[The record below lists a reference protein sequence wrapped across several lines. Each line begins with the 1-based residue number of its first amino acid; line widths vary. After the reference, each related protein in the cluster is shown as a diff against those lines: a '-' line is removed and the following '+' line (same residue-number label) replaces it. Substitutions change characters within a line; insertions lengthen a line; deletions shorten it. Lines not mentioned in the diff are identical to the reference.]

1 MRSDGPSGNPLDI
14 DVYVRSQA
22 ELRSLKSQLPE
33 DTVASLARE
42 VIRRLASRDVQSSV
56 NIPSD
61 GSIAQL
67 CHALLSDDDT
77 AGARYIQEI
86 ETDGATVEVVYLQYL
101 ARAAQLLGVWWEDD
115 KISFMSVTLGTSRM
129 YAIMRG
135 MQHRFVSRKTPLK
148 RSALFASVPGET
160 HTLGVRMAADL
171 FRQDGW
177 DITLKLGLTHDE
189 LVQHI
194 EGSDAVL
201 IGVSAAG
208 EHSIRALSQ
217 LVVALR
223 ISNPNTRII
232 VSGNVVVKASEQI
245 ALMGLDGTAAD
256 IKAAR
261 EVMTKLWTDVADKR
275 STA

>member
-1 MRSDGPSGNPLDI
+1 MRIDRPSEKPLDL

-22 ELRSLKSQLPE
+22 EFRSLKSQLPE

-42 VIRRLASRDVQSSV
+42 VIRRLASRDTQSSV
-56 NIPSD
+56 NTPSD
-61 GSIAQL
+61 DAIAQL

-86 ETDGATVEVVYLQYL
+86 ATDGATIEVVYLQFL
-101 ARAAQLLGVWWEDD
+101 ARAAQMLGEWWEDD

-135 MQHRFVSRKTPLK
+135 IQHRFALRENPRK

-189 LVQHI
+189 LVTHV
-194 EGSDAVL
+194 EGSDAIL

-223 ISNPNTRII
+223 INKPDAKIF
-232 VSGNVVVKASEQI
+232 VSGNAVVKASEQI
-245 ALMGLDGTAAD
+245 ALMALDGAAAD
-256 IKAAR
+256 IEGAS
-261 EVMTKLWTDVADKR
+261 EVMERLWCGVAGTS
-275 STA
+275 STT

>member
-1 MRSDGPSGNPLDI
+1 MRSDGPCGNPLDI

-42 VIRRLASRDVQSSV
+42 VIRRLASRDIQSSV
-56 NIPSD
+56 NMPSD
-61 GSIAQL
+61 DAIAQL

-86 ETDGATVEVVYLQYL
+86 ETDGATVEIVYLRYL
-101 ARAAQLLGVWWEDD
+101 ARAAQMLGVWWEDD
-115 KISFMSVTLGTSRM
+115 RISFMSVTLGTSRM

-135 MQHRFVSRKTPLK
+135 MQHRFPSRKAPLK

-189 LVQHI
+189 LVKHV
-194 EGSDAVL
+194 EGSDAIL

-208 EHSIRALSQ
+208 EHSVRALSQ

-223 ISNPNTRII
+223 ISNPDIKI
-232 VSGNVVVKASEQI
+232 FVSGNVVVKASEQI

-256 IKAAR
+256 MKAAR
-261 EVMTKLWTDVADKR
+261 DVMTKLWSDVSGEGK
-275 STA
+275 SV

>member
-1 MRSDGPSGNPLDI
+1 MRSDGPSGKPLDI

-42 VIRRLASRDVQSSV
+42 VIRRLASREIQSSV
-56 NIPSD
+56 NTPSED
-61 GSIAQL
+61 AIAQL

-77 AGARYIQEI
+77 AGAQYIQEI

-101 ARAAQLLGVWWEDD
+101 ARAAQLLGVWWEED

-135 MQHRFVSRKTPLK
+135 MQHRFAVPRAPLK

-177 DITLKLGLTHDE
+177 DINLKLGLTHEE
-189 LVQHI
+189 LLKHV

-201 IGVSAAG
+201 VGVSAAG

-223 ISNPNTRII
+223 ISNPNTKLF

-256 IKAAR
+256 IKTAR
-261 EVMTKLWTDVADKR
+261 EVMAKLWTDVSDKR